1 MSEKQ
6 QDNSPHTHMKLSFP
20 PDLIDTPQIEAILQK
35 SINYIKSGVFVHLKG
50 ATNTGKTTYARYI
63 ACLLQQPVVSIRGK
77 IFDNETVLQIQQAAN
92 EGHTLIFDD
101 CQHASKS
108 NWQLLLPLLED
119 HLLNFPLVT
128 PAGAHIHQI
137 HPKFTAIFTSNSDQ
151 TTQWSIPTELLENCT
166 ANILLPAFDQQTLAT
181 IIHAKAKLNAL
192 TAQAIVYLKAQL
204 ADYFQ
209 ISVKTAIIL
218 GKVMAMN
225 QIDVVK
231 TPSEFKD
238 VCTDLLCFSTNA
250 DTTQV
255 IISGIEQT
263 LEEFAQHI
271 THVTTNPTANVV
283 TTQETETQDEIAPK
297 EIPTEKI
304 QEEEILIDEMPSEE
318 VTIMLQSE
326 VELAMHFYDGV
337 ISFMQDI
344 SNDEAEVSFNH
355 SADSSQPDI
364 LMTIAREFLPQIVHF
379 VQQRVEG
386 KVSLEQNASPALD
399 ICDVLIQISKPEIDE
414 AQARIEKLKK
424 LIANYEHYHQSNTTT

>member
-6 QDNSPHTHMKLSFP
+6 QDNSPYTHMKLSFP

-35 SINYIKSGVFVHLKG
+35 SIDYINSGVFVHLKG
-50 ATNTGKTTYARYI
+50 ASNTGKTTYARYI
-63 ACLLQQPVVSIRGK
+63 ACLLQQPVVSVRGK
-77 IFDNETVLQIQQAAN
+77 ILDNETLVQIQQAAI

-108 NWQLLLPLLED
+108 DWQLLLPLLED

-128 PAGAHIHQI
+128 PAGAPIHQI
-137 HPKFTAIFTSNSDQ
+137 HPKFTAIFTSNTDQ
-151 TTQWSIPTELLENCT
+151 IPQWSIPPQLLENCL
-166 ANILLPAFDQQTLAT
+166 ANILLPTFDHQTLAT

-192 TAQAIVYLKAQL
+192 TAQAIVYLKTQV

-209 ISVKTAIIL
+209 LSVKTAIIL

-231 TPSEFKD
+231 TPAEFKD
-238 VCTDLLCFSTNA
+238 VCTDLLCFGTNA

-255 IISGIEQT
+255 IILGIEQT
-263 LEEFAQHI
+263 LAEFAQHSTTVPPSPI
-271 THVTTNPTANVV
+271 VDTVTA
-283 TTQETETQDEIAPK
+283 QETVTQQEVAAQ
-297 EIPTEKI
+297 EIPTEESPT
-304 QEEEILIDEMPSEE
+304 EEMLSEE

-326 VELAMHFYDGV
+326 VELEMHFYDGV

-355 SADSSQPDI
+355 SADGSQPNI

-379 VQQRVEG
+379 VQQRVDG
-386 KVSLEQNASPALD
+386 KVTLEQNAPPALD
-399 ICDVLIQISKPEIDE
+399 ICDVVIQISKPEIDE
-414 AQARIEKLKK
+414 AQIRIEKLKK
-424 LIANYEHYHQSNTTT
+424 LIANYEHYHQSNTTA